1 MKKIYNILL
10 ATFALFAFAP
20 VINALD
26 DDPPYTDEGG
36 LCYSKTIS
44 EPNTDGVYTITL
56 ESFVTGSVTITNESV
71 PADIVLVL
79 DVSGSMDEPIY
90 YTARQSQAY
99 SYNSYGENTTYYF
112 LYNGNYYPVERNTGG
127 GGLFQPTYYRLRF
140 NTGNNW
146 RYLNGNGSQ
155 GSAPNNVTSATN
167 TIYTGVLYEA
177 GPTKMDELKVAV
189 NSFIRTIQN
198 NDLYDKDGNRRV
210 DSETNQP
217 KSLGNR
223 ISIVKFGVP
232 SYYNSA
238 TTATTAVGNH
248 FVTGSVNNNQWTFSN
263 YTTNYTGADNQYNI
277 SEVIAGFT
285 NTSTSTATVMEPTDQ
300 AKAADVQGLTNV
312 VNGLIAK
319 GATASDYGMN
329 LARLL
334 INSLNSDE
342 SRKGSAR
349 TVVFFTD
356 GSPTHASSFNDNV
369 ATAAISRSREIKQS
383 GADDAHPQVFSIGV
397 FDNTPT
403 SGDNIDRFMNYVSS
417 NYPEASGIN
426 ETQSGPK
433 DSDIFYLDASSGE
446 VDLEDVFQ
454 TVAHAAGGSDKDLT
468 NATVSNVDIV
478 SASFMLP
485 PGTDPSKI
493 KLYTA
498 PYLGTK
504 DAAGYLQ
511 FGPKIAK
518 GSNTAT
524 YRERVKDADGTVHF
538 QGDPKLVDGGL
549 KAELAAS
556 VAGGKNDKI
565 IVTGFDYANNFCGED
580 DLQPNP
586 GYNGH
591 KVIIEIPIMMDTNAV
606 GGPDVA
612 TNAPGSGIYVNGEN
626 IIKFKSPEVSLPVNI
641 HIRKEGLREGESAKF
656 TIQRKYVKD
665 SDAPGGSNPWVD
677 VTSVF
682 VTRHEGQDE
691 DGKDAPITKIMG
703 MPSVDKNDKPFV
715 YQIVEDNWS
724 WSYTSTAATPTT
736 SDLLVTNPFIF
747 TNTKI
752 EGIDYRV
759 RHAESKATNTFKT
772 GVTTVQYDD
781 SKKNTGTGRTN

>member
-1 MKKIYNILL
+1 MGGLNMKKIYNILL

-56 ESFVTGSVTITNESV
+56 ESFVTGSVTITNESI

-79 DVSGSMDEPIY
+79 DNSGSMAGTKLANLK
-90 YTARQSQAY
+90 TAVKA
-99 SYNSYGENTTYYF
+99 
-112 LYNGNYYPVERNTGG
+112 
-127 GGLFQPTYYRLRF
+127 
-140 NTGNNW
+140 
-146 RYLNGNGSQ
+146 
-155 GSAPNNVTSATN
+155 
-167 TIYTGVLYEA
+167 
-177 GPTKMDELKVAV
+177 
-189 NSFIRTIQN
+189 FIDVIQQ
-198 NDLYDKDGNRRV
+198 NDLYDKDGNRRL
-210 DSETNQP
+210 DENNQP
-217 KSLGNR
+217 TSLGNQ
-223 ISIVKFGVP
+223 ISIVKFAMN
-232 SYYNSA
+232 YYGGNSA
-238 TTATTAVGNH
+238 SITPGDTYGNQSGTSKGTYSQNNRPYNATQVRVGFTKTAT
-248 FVTGSVNNNQWTFSN
+248 
-263 YTTNYTGADNQYNI
+263 
-277 SEVIAGFT
+277 
-285 NTSTSTATVMEPTDQ
+285 NTKTVANPS
-300 AKAADVQGLTNV
+300 ANALAADVQTLKDAVDGMRA
-312 VNGLIAK
+312 G
-319 GATASDYGMN
+319 GATAADYGMN
-329 LARLL
+329 LASLL
-334 INSLNSDE
+334 INSLGADRN
-342 SRKGSAR
+342 GSAR

-356 GSPTHASSFNDNV
+356 GSPTYNDGFQNNV
-369 ATAAISRSREIKQS
+369 ANNAISYSNQIKTS
-383 GADDAHPQVFSIGV
+383 GAADAHPQVFSVGV
-397 FDNTPT
+397 FDTTNPGTNVT
-403 SGDNIDRFMNYVSS
+403 TFMNRISS
-417 NYPEASGIN
+417 NHEGATGMGTNAGGTVVSDKFYTNASGG
-426 ETQSGPK
+426 S
-433 DSDIFYLDASSGE
+433 
-446 VDLEDVFQ
+446 VDLTEVFQ
-454 TVAHAAGGSDKDLT
+454 TIAHAAGGSDKDLT

-538 QGDPKLVDGGL
+538 EGEPKLVDAGL

-556 VAGGKNDKI
+556 VQGGKNDKI

-591 KVIIEIPIMMDTNAV
+591 KIIIEIPIMMDTNAV

-626 IIKFKSPEVSLPVNI
+626 IITFKSPEVSLPVNI
-641 HIRKEGLREGESAKF
+641 HIRKDGLREGESAKF

-691 DGKDAPITKIMG
+691 DGEDAPITKIMG
-703 MPSVDKNDKPFV
+703 MPSVDEHDKPFV

-724 WSYTSTAATPTT
+724 WSYTSAAATPTT

-747 TNTKI
+747 TNTKK
-752 EGIDYRV
+752 EGIDYKV

>member
-56 ESFVTGSVTITNESV
+56 ESFVTGSVTITNESI

-79 DVSGSMDEPIY
+79 DVSGSMASNNKLTNLK
-90 YTARQSQAY
+90 TAVKA
-99 SYNSYGENTTYYF
+99 
-112 LYNGNYYPVERNTGG
+112 
-127 GGLFQPTYYRLRF
+127 
-140 NTGNNW
+140 
-146 RYLNGNGSQ
+146 
-155 GSAPNNVTSATN
+155 
-167 TIYTGVLYEA
+167 
-177 GPTKMDELKVAV
+177 
-189 NSFIRTIQN
+189 FIDAIQY
-198 NDLYDKDGNRRV
+198 NDLYDKEGNRRL
-210 DSETNQP
+210 DENKQP
-217 KSLGNR
+217 TSLGNR
-223 ISIVKFGVP
+223 ISIVKFAADR
-232 SYYNSA
+232 YYGGTASITNPGDHYCYQDWRGNWHDGNTFNS
-238 TTATTAVGNH
+238 TYDYNCTEVRMGFTMTAT
-248 FVTGSVNNNQWTFSN
+248 
-263 YTTNYTGADNQYNI
+263 
-277 SEVIAGFT
+277 
-285 NTSTSTATVMEPTDQ
+285 NTKTVAEPS
-300 AKAADVQGLTNV
+300 ASALAADVQTLKSAVDGFQA
-312 VNGLIAK
+312 G
-319 GATASDYGMN
+319 GATAADYGMT
-329 LARLL
+329 LARML
-334 INSLNSDE
+334 IQSLASDP
-342 SRKGSAR
+342 SRNGSAR

-356 GSPTHASSFNDNV
+356 GEPTHGNSFDTTV
-369 ATAAISRSREIKQS
+369 ANSAISNSNTIKLLGS
-383 GADDAHPQVFSIGV
+383 ADAHPQVFSVGV
-397 FDNTPT
+397 FSSTNP
-403 SGDNIDRFMNYVSS
+403 GDNVTTFMNRISS
-417 NYPEASGIN
+417 NHEGATGMGTNAGGTVVSDKFYTNASGG
-426 ETQSGPK
+426 S
-433 DSDIFYLDASSGE
+433 
-446 VDLEDVFQ
+446 VDLTEVFQ
-454 TVAHAAGGSDKDLT
+454 TIAHAAGGSDKDLT

-538 QGDPKLVDGGL
+538 QGDPILVDGGL

-556 VAGGKNDKI
+556 VQGGKNDKI

-591 KVIIEIPIMMDTNAV
+591 KIIIEIPIMMDTNAV

-626 IIKFKSPEVSLPVNI
+626 IITFKSPEVSLPVNI
-641 HIRKEGLREGESAKF
+641 HIRKDGLREGESAKF

-691 DGKDAPITKIMG
+691 DGEDAPITKIMG
-703 MPSVDKNDKPFV
+703 MPSVDEHDKPFV

-724 WSYTSTAATPTT
+724 WSYTSAAATPTT

-747 TNTKI
+747 TNTKK
-752 EGIDYRV
+752 EGIDYKV

-772 GVTTVQYDD
+772 GVTNVQYDD
-781 SKKNTGTGRTN
+781 SKKNTGTGRN

>member
-20 VINALD
+20 AINALD

-56 ESFVTGSVTITNESV
+56 ESFVTGSVTITNESI

-79 DVSGSMDEPIY
+79 DNSGSMAGTKLANLK
-90 YTARQSQAY
+90 TAVKA
-99 SYNSYGENTTYYF
+99 
-112 LYNGNYYPVERNTGG
+112 
-127 GGLFQPTYYRLRF
+127 
-140 NTGNNW
+140 
-146 RYLNGNGSQ
+146 
-155 GSAPNNVTSATN
+155 
-167 TIYTGVLYEA
+167 
-177 GPTKMDELKVAV
+177 
-189 NSFIRTIQN
+189 FIDAIQH
-198 NDLYDKDGNRRV
+198 NDLYDKDGNRRK
-210 DSETNQP
+210 DENDQP
-217 KSLGNR
+217 TSLGNR
-223 ISIVKFGVP
+223 ISIVKFGLARYYGGTASIQNPGDHYCNNP
-232 SYYNSA
+232 SGYQQWNEGTYSQNNRPYNC
-238 TTATTAVGNH
+238 TEVRLGFTKTAT
-248 FVTGSVNNNQWTFSN
+248 
-263 YTTNYTGADNQYNI
+263 
-277 SEVIAGFT
+277 
-285 NTSTSTATVMEPTDQ
+285 NTKTVENPSAAALT
-300 AKAADVQGLTNV
+300 ADVQTLKDAVDGMRA
-312 VNGLIAK
+312 G
-319 GATASDYGMN
+319 GATAADYGMN
-329 LARLL
+329 LAQML
-334 INSLNSDE
+334 INSLNNDA
-342 SRKGSAR
+342 SRNGSAR

-356 GSPTHASSFNDNV
+356 GSPTHSDGFVNSV
-369 ATAAISRSREIKQS
+369 ANAAISYSNQIKIS
-383 GADDAHPQVFSIGV
+383 GAADAHPQVFSVGV
-397 FDNTPT
+397 FDTTNPGTNVT
-403 SGDNIDRFMNYVSS
+403 TFMNRISS
-417 NYPEASGIN
+417 NHEGATGMGTNQGGTVVSDKFYTNASGG
-426 ETQSGPK
+426 S
-433 DSDIFYLDASSGE
+433 
-446 VDLEDVFQ
+446 VDLTEVFQ
-454 TVAHAAGGSDKDLT
+454 TIAHAAGGSDKDLT
-468 NATVSNVDIV
+468 NATVANVDIV

-498 PYLGTK
+498 PYLGTQ
-504 DAAGYLQ
+504 DANGYLE
-511 FGPKIAK
+511 FGDKIPK
-518 GSNTAT
+518 GQNTAT

-538 QGDPKLVDGGL
+538 EGDPKLVDAGL

-556 VAGGKNDKI
+556 VQGGKNDKI

-591 KVIIEIPIMMDTNAV
+591 KIIIEIPIMMDTEAV

-626 IIKFKSPEVSLPVNI
+626 IITFKSPEVSLPVNI

-691 DGKDAPITKIMG
+691 DGEDAPITKIMG

-724 WSYTSTAATPTT
+724 WSYTSAAATPTT

-747 TNTKI
+747 TNTKKD
-752 EGIDYRV
+752 GIDYKV

-772 GVTTVQYDD
+772 GVTNVQYDD
-781 SKKNTGTGRTN
+781 SKKNTGTGRPAN

>member
-56 ESFVTGSVTITNESV
+56 ESFVTGSVTITNESI

-79 DVSGSMDEPIY
+79 DVSGSMVDPVNYPAEPS
-90 YTARQSQAY
+90 RSY
-99 SYNSYGENTTYYF
+99 SYNSINQNGPYYY
-112 LYNGNYYPVERNTGG
+112 LYNGNYYEVERGNYGG
-127 GGLFQPTYYRLRF
+127 SRYLYFTI
-140 NTGNNW
+140 GNNNY
-146 RYLNGNGSQ
+146 YLRNNNTPTTNWNQRSTANSDGGN
-155 GSAPNNVTSATN
+155 
-167 TIYTGVLYEA
+167 IWTGVLYKA
-177 GPTKMDELKVAV
+177 GPSKMDELKVAV

-198 NDLYDKDGNRRV
+198 NDLYDKEGNRRL
-210 DSETNQP
+210 DDNDQP
-217 KSLGNR
+217 TSLGNR

-248 FVTGSVNNNQWTFSN
+248 YVTGSRNNAGVWTFSN

-277 SEVIAGFT
+277 SEVVAGFT
-285 NTSTSTATVMEPTDQ
+285 NTATSTATVMEPTDQ
-300 AKAADVQGLTNV
+300 AKAADVKALTDV
-312 VNGLIAK
+312 VDGLIAK
-319 GATASDYGMN
+319 GATAADYGMN

-334 INSLNSDE
+334 INSLNNDS
-342 SRKGSAR
+342 SRDGSAR

-356 GSPTHASSFNDNV
+356 GSPTHGSGYETGV
-369 ATAAISRSREIKQS
+369 ATSAISNARTIKQS
-383 GADDAHPQVFSIGV
+383 GSADAHPQVFSIGV
-397 FDNTPT
+397 FDSVP
-403 SGDNIDRFMNYVSS
+403 GEDDDIYKFMNGVSS
-417 NYPEASGIN
+417 NYPDATTTSNLGD
-426 ETQSGPK
+426 K

-524 YRERVKDADGTVHF
+524 YRERVKDEDGTVHF
-538 QGDPKLVDGGL
+538 VGDPKLVDGGL

-556 VAGGKNDKI
+556 VPGGKNDKI

-612 TNAPGSGIYVNGEN
+612 TNAPGSGIYIGEEN
-626 IIKFKSPEVSLPVNI
+626 IIKFKSPEVSLPVNL

-656 TIQRKYVKD
+656 TIQRKYVND

-682 VTRHEGQDE
+682 VTRHKDQDE
-691 DGKDAPITKIMG
+691 EGDDAPITKVMG
-703 MPSVDKNDKPFV
+703 MPSVDEHDKPFV